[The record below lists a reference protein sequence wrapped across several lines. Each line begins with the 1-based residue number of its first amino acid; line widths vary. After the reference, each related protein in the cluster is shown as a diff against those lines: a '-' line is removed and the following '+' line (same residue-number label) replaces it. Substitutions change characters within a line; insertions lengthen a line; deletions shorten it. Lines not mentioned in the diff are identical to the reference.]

1 MRIRECA
8 FPLVAVALLSACG
21 GPVVI
26 PEYSEVTGTYWTTM
40 IAADTPWMEMTLY
53 LRDDFSAEVSS
64 DYLNGEPPISE
75 TGTWIIN
82 GDGTITVRL
91 TETGGT
97 AMYPVISVDF
107 VLESWNLRSVS
118 WDEMIYGSEGLTLQ
132 RL

>member
-1 MRIRECA
+1 MKIRILA
-8 FPLVAVALLSACG
+8 YSMLAVALLLACG

-26 PEYSEVTGTYWTTM
+26 PEYSEVTGVYWTVMMTGVN
-40 IAADTPWMEMTLY
+40 PWMEMTLH

-64 DYLNGEPPISE
+64 DYLDGEPPISE

-97 AMYPVISVDF
+97 AMYPVISIDF
-107 VLESWNLRSVS
+107 VLEDWNLRSVS
-118 WDEMIYGSEGLTLQ
+118 WDEMIYGSDGLILQ
-132 RL
+132 RI